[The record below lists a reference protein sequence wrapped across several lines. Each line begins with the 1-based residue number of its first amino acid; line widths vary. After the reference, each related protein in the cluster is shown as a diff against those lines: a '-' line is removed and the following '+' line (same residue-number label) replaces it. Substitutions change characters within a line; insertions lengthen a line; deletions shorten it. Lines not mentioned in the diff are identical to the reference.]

1 MGTMTELADIIFATN
16 LSDEKL
22 EEYENELIEM
32 MNETEGVF
40 LGEASE
46 KLGISQ
52 TFLRG
57 IVKRSSILQIK
68 GFKIE
73 KVIPD

>member
-1 MGTMTELADIIFATN
+1 MGEVA
-16 LSDEKL
+16 
-22 EEYENELIEM
+22 
-32 MNETEGVF
+32 
-40 LGEASE
+40 E

-52 TFLRG
+52 TLLRG

-73 KVIPD
+73 LIEGQ